1 MALILIPTIVGVLL
15 AGIQLANAI
24 GTSAEYRRL
33 TQVAELVQRIGA
45 LSHEMAKERTLTAWY
60 IADQRRPSRMAQ
72 LRTQR
77 AVVDGAKTKVLDSTA
92 AIDDAHAP
100 RVRQEVESMR
110 RWLIG
115 LDGLRESILGESVP
129 PRAAIRTYST
139 MIDVLENLQDEL
151 GQVGDDDSLI
161 KDVAALGALQRGKEQ
176 VARQQGIL
184 TVALV
189 ERKLDYDDLSD
200 FLGSWNAQQA
210 ELATFEQEAQ
220 AKYTSLYTDTLK
232 GPAIDRADAMR
243 QRALAQL
250 REYKEIR
257 DLDITAT
264 PRREL
269 LFWYDSTTLTVN
281 AMRKVEDSLATAVV
295 TKTRELSDAEQR
307 NAIISGA
314 LILVLLLLVL
324 VITTRVAGSLVRPLR
339 RLRAEALQVATTRLP
354 ETVRVLRES
363 GDGAAT
369 PEVPSVGVNTRDEI
383 GEVARAFDEVHRE
396 AIRLAGDEAKLRA
409 NVNSMFV
416 NLSRRS
422 QTLVERQLQLIE
434 GLEQGEEDENRLANL
449 FRLDHLAT
457 RMRRNSENLLVLA
470 GQEAARKW
478 SEPVPLVDIARASL
492 SEVENYER
500 VQIQIPSDIQIVG
513 PAVTDAVHLLAE
525 LIENAISFSPRES
538 RVSVTSAA
546 ADGGFV
552 VTISDLGIGMS
563 GDELAE
569 ANWRLANPPVVD
581 VSVSR
586 RMGLFVVGRLALRHG
601 IRVQLRMRET
611 GGLSALVMLPDM
623 LVAAANGMV
632 PQQRGQ
638 YDSFTTFDPAMLGS
652 PPYANPD
659 TPEVRAHESLAD
671 TQWPGSMPVPDTGG
685 WNPYGEESSQPGQ
698 PPYAD
703 APGDQAPAAFGEQ
716 PPFADQPRFGEQQP
730 FADQQPSAGQ
740 PFAGQSFDGQPFDG
754 QSPFAGESPFAEQ
767 SPEASWPSFAEQPPP
782 LPADQRW
789 PSFAEEPPPLEVD
802 QRWPSF
808 GEESNWPSVASSA
821 PNGNGSGNGLFTPY
835 NTDYASQDLTGP
847 LPVVDSSP
855 MESEGEDFLPIFSS
869 VGSDWFRRPEPDP
882 LKAQE
887 PPADPEL
894 PGPSTGAFGPVGQG
908 GYAGAQGSSSDGFNG
923 PGTGAFGAV
932 GNSPAYDSFEADS
945 PPTMPHPVISADGPP
960 PVSGYGQSQ
969 GYGQGA
975 GPGGHA
981 DSQGGYA
988 GAGQGGHG
996 DSGGQ
1001 PGYPGPGGSSD
1012 YPGGP
1017 GQDYAG
1023 SGAPGQ
1029 DYAGAGAPGSGH
1041 GGSGHG
1047 GAGYGGSGH
1056 GGPGQPGSGNAG
1068 SGYGGPGNAGSGHA
1082 GSGYAGAGSGHAGPG
1097 AGGPGAGGPGAGGPG
1112 AGAGGAGAA
1121 ASGQAGGVGKSGLP
1135 QRRPGQSG
1143 AGASWTSPADSGF
1156 QAAQAAA
1163 EPARGGTTASGLPR
1177 RVPKANL
1184 VPGTAGSAEP
1194 PLTSPAPPISPERL
1208 RSRLSSFQQGV
1219 RQGREDLK
1227 EKE

>member
-1 MALILIPTIVGVLL
+1 MLL
-15 AGIQLANAI
+15 AGVQLANAI

-45 LSHEMAKERTLTAWY
+45 LSHEMGKERALTAWY

-92 AIDDAHAP
+92 AIDDAHSP
-100 RVRQEVESMR
+100 RVRQEVENMR
-110 RWLIG
+110 RWLTG
-115 LDGLRESILGESVP
+115 LDGLRESILGDSVP

-151 GQVGDDDSLI
+151 GQVGDDDILL
-161 KDVAALGALQRGKEQ
+161 KDVAALGALQRAKEE
-176 VARQQGIL
+176 VSRQQVIL
-184 TVALV
+184 VVALV

-220 AKYTSLYTDTLK
+220 AKYASLYTDTLK

-295 TKTRELSDAEQR
+295 TKTRELSDTEQR

-538 RVSVTSAA
+538 RVSVTSAP

-685 WNPYGEESSQPGQ
+685 WTPYGEEPSPSGQ

-716 PPFADQPRFGEQQP
+716 PPFGEQQP
-730 FADQQPSAGQ
+730 FADQQPFTDQQPSAGQ
-740 PFAGQSFDGQPFDG
+740 PFAGQA
-754 QSPFAGESPFAEQ
+754 PFAGESPFAEQ

-782 LPADQRW
+782 LAADQRW

-808 GEESNWPSVASSA
+808 GEESNWPSVASST

-908 GYAGAQGSSSDGFNG
+908 GYTGAPGSASDGFSG

-960 PVSGYGQSQ
+960 PVSGYGQGP
-969 GYGQGA
+969 GYGQGAGHA

-988 GAGQGGHG
+988 GAGQGG
-996 DSGGQ
+996 SGGQ
-1001 PGYPGPGGSSD
+1001 PGYTGT
-1012 YPGGP
+1012 GGP
-1017 GQDYAG
+1017 SGAHGSDYAG
-1023 SGAPGQ
+1023 SPGS
-1029 DYAGAGAPGSGH
+1029 DYAGAGAPGT
-1041 GGSGHG
+1041 GHG
-1047 GAGYGGSGH
+1047 GAGH
-1056 GGPGQPGSGNAG
+1056 GGPGDAG
-1068 SGYGGPGNAGSGHA
+1068 SGYGGPGNAGSGYGGSGHA
-1082 GSGYAGAGSGHAGPG
+1082 GSGHAGPGYAGAGSGHAGPG

-1112 AGAGGAGAA
+1112 AGSGGPGAGPGAGGAGADG
-1121 ASGQAGGVGKSGLP
+1121 SGQAGGVGKSGLP

-1194 PLTSPAPPISPERL
+1194 PMTSPAPPISPERL